1 MPILEVGR
9 ICVKTLGREA
19 GKKCVIVEIIDKNF
33 ALVTGPK
40 DVSDVKRRRVNI
52 NHIELT
58 PDKID
63 IKKGASDEEVKKVI
77 DGLGKLDYMKA
88 PIEVQLT

>member
-9 ICVKTLGREA
+9 VCVKTLGREA

-40 DVSDVKRRRVNI
+40 EVSDVKRRRVNI

-77 DGLGKLDYMKA
+77 EDLGKLDYMKT
-88 PIEVQLT
+88 PIEIQLT

>member
-1 MPILEVGR
+1 MPILEIGR

-40 DVSDVKRRRVNI
+40 DVTDVKRRRVNI

-77 DGLGKLDYMKA
+77 EDAGKLDYMKA
-88 PIEVQLT
+88 PIEVQLN